1 MVLDRLFLNN
11 YFKNMLYLSNL
22 IPKGIL
28 SININSISPV
38 IFNITSDINNISLLM
53 YIMWAHINTQ
63 TKMFSDQL
71 ISDHPNNHL
80 RFISIYNILSLVY
93 NSRFI
98 FKVLINNDNIL
109 ASVTNLYTCASWFE
123 RESWDLFGI
132 FFFYNLDLRRILNDY
147 GFSGHPLRKDFPLS
161 GFYETSFSYILGV
174 IRYDSIKITQEFRF
188 FNINSSWKVNT
199 IV

>member
-1 MVLDRLFLNN
+1 
-11 YFKNMLYLSNL
+11 
-22 IPKGIL
+22 
-28 SININSISPV
+28 
-38 IFNITSDINNISLLM
+38 
-53 YIMWAHINTQ
+53 
-63 TKMFSDQL
+63 MFSDQL